1 MNHDCQ
7 TSLSS
12 YDSVTKT
19 EMIKIFIRLKPSENK
34 NLCVMPY
41 IMKMDDTTLRMDGKT
56 LKYDHVF
63 AGDAL
68 Q

>member
-1 MNHDCQ
+1 
-7 TSLSS
+7 
-12 YDSVTKT
+12 VTKT